1 MAGTH
6 HKSDN
11 DTSTTKSRRYT
22 VGYIRDHLKHRPSP
36 SITLRG
42 HWMAELG
49 FDTGQKLEVLTQ
61 PGQLIIRLVTEA

>member
-6 HKSDN
+6 HNSEA
-11 DTSTTKSRRYT
+11 DTSTAQSRRYT
-22 VGYIRDHLKHRPSP
+22 VRYIRDHLKHQPSP

-49 FDTGQKLEVLTQ
+49 FATGQKVEVITT
-61 PGQLIIRLVTEA
+61 PGQMIIRLAAD

>member
-6 HKSDN
+6 HKSET
-11 DTSTTKSRRYT
+11 DTPSTKSRRYT
-22 VGYIRDHLKHRPSP
+22 VGYIRDHLKHQPSP

-49 FDTGQKLEVLTQ
+49 FTTGQKIEVITE
-61 PGQLIIRLVTEA
+61 PGLMIIRLAAAE

>member
-1 MAGTH
+1 M
-6 HKSDN
+6 
-11 DTSTTKSRRYT
+11 
-22 VGYIRDHLKHRPSP
+22 GYIRDHLKHRPSP